1 MGGDVLWSVANRVPT
16 TGDTGYGKMCS
27 MSIQY
32 DLHSHSTA
40 SDGTLTPAELVQRA
54 RRCGVDVLALTDHD
68 TTAGLEE
75 AACAARGEGLML
87 IPGVEISV
95 TWQARTVHVVGLNVD
110 RRHGALQQG
119 LAHLRRFRHWRAGE
133 IARRLAQAGVAGA
146 LEGARARA
154 AGSIV
159 SRTHFAHYLVEVGR
173 AADVR
178 EVFRKYLVR
187 NKPGHVPG
195 QWAELDEAV
204 GWIRAA
210 GGQAVIA
217 HPARYRLTASKLRR
231 LLGEFRECGGE
242 GLEVVSGSH
251 SHDDSHA
258 MARHAR
264 SVGLMASCG
273 SDYHGPENPWTEL
286 GHLPP
291 LPRACEPIWET
302 ARWPAGGPGERR
314 AVGCD

>member
-1 MGGDVLWSVANRVPT
+1 
-16 TGDTGYGKMCS
+16 
-27 MSIQY
+27 MSIQH

-40 SDGTLTPAELVQRA
+40 SDGTLSATELVQRA

-75 AACAARGEGLML
+75 AECAARRAGLIL
-87 IPGVEISV
+87 VPGVEISV

-110 RRHGALQQG
+110 RDHGALQQG
-119 LAHLRRFRHWRAGE
+119 LARLRRFRHWRAGE
-133 IARRLAQAGVAGA
+133 IARRLAKAGVAGA
-146 LEGARARA
+146 LEGARAHA
-154 AGSIV
+154 AGAII
-159 SRTHFAHYLVEVGR
+159 SRTHFAHFLVEAGR

-204 GWIRAA
+204 SWVRGA

-242 GLEVVSGSH
+242 ALEVVSGSH
-251 SHDDSHA
+251 SRDESQT

-264 SVGLMASCG
+264 SFQLAASCG

-291 LPRACEPIWET
+291 LPRACVPIWES
-302 ARWPAGGPGERR
+302 ARWRAPAPPERR